1 MTIVDARPWRSS
13 RISSRSRSEHGQA
26 PIVEDQKLSAAETF
40 EEPGV
45 TPVPARERE
54 GFEQPRDAMIEDG
67 AIVAAG
73 LVAEGTG

>member
-1 MTIVDARPWRSS
+1 MAILDDLEQVAAFGG
-13 RISSRSRSEHGQA
+13 SEHGQA
-26 PIVEDQKLSAAETF
+26 PIVQDQKVSSAETF

-45 TPVPARERE
+45 TPVPASERE

-67 AIVAAG
+67 AIVAAS